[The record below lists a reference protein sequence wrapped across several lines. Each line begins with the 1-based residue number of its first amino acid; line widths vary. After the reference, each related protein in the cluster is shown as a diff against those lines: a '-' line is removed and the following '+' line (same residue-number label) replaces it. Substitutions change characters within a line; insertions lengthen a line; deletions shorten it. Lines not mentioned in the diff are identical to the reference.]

1 LNVEDCLMLHRIAIV
16 LAAIAVA
23 GCAAMATQASACT
36 RPTGIHAGHAV
47 IVHKI
52 RLRRGFVFVPP
63 VSDVTSPTTS
73 DTSECVV
80 ERHRVHAPISSRWDL
95 IENCAD

>member
-1 LNVEDCLMLHRIAIV
+1 MLHRTAIV
-16 LAAIAVA
+16 LAAITVA
-23 GCAAMATQASACT
+23 SCAAMATQASART
-36 RPTGIHAGHAV
+36 RPAGIHAEHAPAV

-52 RLRRGFVFVPP
+52 RLRRGFVV
-63 VSDVTSPTTS
+63 DVTSPTTY

-95 IENCAD
+95 VEICAD